1 MKKTIAIDQFL
12 AEGGNI
18 QKIEPKHIVLHNNI
32 DISAVDPKT
41 EKIIP
46 VSIQFGDVKRNFN
59 ELDRYYYYIQ
69 MYIATY
75 LKNDRETTKTVA
87 GHLIN
92 VEVEVVLAE
101 SFK

>member
-1 MKKTIAIDQFL
+1 MKKIIPIYKFL

-18 QKIEPKHIVLHNNI
+18 HKLESKHIRLDNNL
-32 DISAVDPKT
+32 DTSAVDSKT
-41 EKIIP
+41 RVIIP

>member
-1 MKKTIAIDQFL
+1 MKTIISIDQFL

-18 QKIEPKHIVLHNNI
+18 QKIEPKHILI
-32 DISAVDPKT
+32 DDNLDLPAID
-41 EKIIP
+41 EKPGEIIL
-46 VSIQFGDVKRNFN
+46 VSIQLGEVKQNYN
-59 ELDRYYYYIQ
+59 EWEKKYYPVQ

>member
-1 MKKTIAIDQFL
+1 MKTIISIDQFL
-12 AEGGNI
+12 TEGGNI
-18 QKIEPKHIVLHNNI
+18 HKLGSQHIILDNNF
-32 DISAVDPKT
+32 DKSAVDPKT
-41 EKIIP
+41 KTIIP
-46 VSIQFGDVKRNFN
+46 VSIQFGEVKRNFN
-59 ELDRYYYYIQ
+59 EYDKKYYSIQ
-69 MYIATY
+69 MYIVTY

>member
-1 MKKTIAIDQFL
+1 MKKIIPIDQFL

-18 QKIEPKHIVLHNNI
+18 HKLEPKHIRLDNNL
-32 DISAVDPKT
+32 DTSAVDSKT
-41 EKIIP
+41 RVIIP

-69 MYIATY
+69 MYIVTY

-101 SFK
+101 NFK